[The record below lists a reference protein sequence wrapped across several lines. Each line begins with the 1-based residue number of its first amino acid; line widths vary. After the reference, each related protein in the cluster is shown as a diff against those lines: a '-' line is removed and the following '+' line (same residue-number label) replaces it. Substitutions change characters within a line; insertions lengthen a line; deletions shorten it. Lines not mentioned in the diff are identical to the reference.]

1 MLIRK
6 TTVLTGKNAQ
16 GHVTLIR
23 VGSSVGLK
31 LIIDPAPDEKLILSL
46 AVGGNPQVNV
56 PVKGARTETNV
67 NIDLE
72 ALDNIGAVVYTD
84 SGEVYLAG
92 GKRDRVSPPDTLKV
106 SAETPLTVSAAS
118 DFAANARENIP
129 GISSDEVLS
138 DSADVASGMDDCG
151 ENTYLWDTVI
161 QNNGSVTEE
170 NFKNKESGADG
181 GSTDTVTEVGD
192 ESELRQEVFSP
203 FKFNRGENFYRN
215 IRYRLEEIMTIN
227 PECMELE
234 KIIPDSKWVKVYYDE
249 DEYYVVG
256 ILTED
261 GEVTYLGYG
270 VPGVE
275 GIRPPKEAEE
285 LCDFLPVSGGE
296 EEGYWLMFQNSKN
309 GELVKSLK

>member
-16 GHVTLIR
+16 GHVTLRR
-23 VGSSVGLK
+23 VGSSAGLK
-31 LIIDPAPDEKLILSL
+31 LILDPTPREELTRCLVAGD
-46 AVGGNPQVNV
+46 NPHINV
-56 PVKGARTETNV
+56 PVRGARTETNV
-67 NIDLE
+67 NLDLE
-72 ALDNIGAVVYTD
+72 ARDDIGAVVYTL
-84 SGEVYLAG
+84 SGEAYMWG
-92 GKRDRVSPPDTLKV
+92 GKRERVSAPKDAV
-106 SAETPLTVSAAS
+106 SSL
-118 DFAANARENIP
+118 
-129 GISSDEVLS
+129 
-138 DSADVASGMDDCG
+138 SGMDPEKDLKVDS
-151 ENTYLWDTVI
+151 ESNFADSDNSFLRKSPEDSYKNSEESVAETEYTETVNEDISDT
-161 QNNGSVTEE
+161 T
-170 NFKNKESGADG
+170 
-181 GSTDTVTEVGD
+181 TEVGD
-192 ESELRQEVFSP
+192 ENELKQEVFAP
-203 FKFNRGENFYRN
+203 FRFNRGENFYQN
-215 IRYRLEEIMTIN
+215 IRFRLEEIMTIN
-227 PECMELE
+227 PECRELE

>member
-138 DSADVASGMDDCG
+138 DSAEVASDKDDCS

-227 PECMELE
+227 PECKELE
-234 KIIPDSKWVKVYYDE
+234 KINSYDWNADEATINRWYDE
-249 DEYYVVG
+249 DGYETQDSKLTKLTDNVSMIEPESGYYD
-256 ILTED
+256 TESLARFAFARFYRAVQFAQ
-261 GEVTYLGYG
+261 ENR
-270 VPGVE
+270 VPV
-275 GIRPPKEAEE
+275 
-285 LCDFLPVSGGE
+285 LMDF
-296 EEGYWLMFQNSKN
+296 
-309 GELVKSLK
+309 

>member
-31 LIIDPAPDEKLILSL
+31 LILDPAPREELTLCLVAGD
-46 AVGGNPQVNV
+46 NPQINV
-56 PVKGARTETNV
+56 PVRGARTETNV
-67 NIDLE
+67 NLNLE
-72 ALDNIGAVVYTD
+72 ARDDIGAVVYTL
-84 SGEVYLAG
+84 SGEAYMWG
-92 GKRDRVSPPDTLKV
+92 GKRERVALPKETLSPSSSVDPEERVIADAEETFAGSDTVHSEESPEESYAESDKEV
-106 SAETPLTVSAAS
+106 AETEYTETVNEETS
-118 DFAANARENIP
+118 D
-129 GISSDEVLS
+129 
-138 DSADVASGMDDCG
+138 
-151 ENTYLWDTVI
+151 T
-161 QNNGSVTEE
+161 
-170 NFKNKESGADG
+170 K
-181 GSTDTVTEVGD
+181 TEVGD
-192 ESELRQEVFSP
+192 ENELKQEVFAP
-203 FKFNRGENFYRN
+203 FRFNRGENFYQN
-215 IRYRLEEIMTIN
+215 IRFRLEEIMTIN
-227 PECMELE
+227 PECRELE

>member
-31 LIIDPAPDEKLILSL
+31 LILDPAPREELTLCLVAGD
-46 AVGGNPQVNV
+46 NPQINV
-56 PVKGARTETNV
+56 PVRGARTETNV
-67 NIDLE
+67 NLDLE
-72 ALDNIGAVVYTD
+72 ARDDIGAVVYTL
-84 SGEVYLAG
+84 SGEAYMWG
-92 GKRDRVSPPDTLKV
+92 GKRERVSAPKDAVSSLSGVDPEKDLKV
-106 SAETPLTVSAAS
+106 DSESNFADPDNSFLRKSPEDSYKNSEESVAETEYTETVNEDIS
-118 DFAANARENIP
+118 D
-129 GISSDEVLS
+129 
-138 DSADVASGMDDCG
+138 
-151 ENTYLWDTVI
+151 TT
-161 QNNGSVTEE
+161 
-170 NFKNKESGADG
+170 
-181 GSTDTVTEVGD
+181 TEVGD
-192 ESELRQEVFSP
+192 ENELKQEVFAP
-203 FKFNRGENFYRN
+203 FRFNRGENFYQN
-215 IRYRLEEIMTIN
+215 IRFRLEEIMTIN
-227 PECMELE
+227 PECRELE

>member
-6 TTVLTGKNAQ
+6 TTVLTGKNVQ

-31 LIIDPAPDEKLILSL
+31 LILDPAPREELLLCVVAGD
-46 AVGGNPQVNV
+46 NPQINV
-56 PVKGARTETNV
+56 PVRGARTETNV
-67 NIDLE
+67 DLNLE
-72 ALDNIGAVVYTD
+72 ARDDIGAVVYTAT
-84 SGEVYLAG
+84 GEAYMWG
-92 GKRDRVSPPDTLKV
+92 GKRERVSRPKETASAPDLPSSIETAQVQVSEESLK
-106 SAETPLTVSAAS
+106 S
-118 DFAANARENIP
+118 DADTAPVQEEPVADTEPVQEEVPSEALRAV
-129 GISSDEVLS
+129 SDE
-138 DSADVASGMDDCG
+138 
-151 ENTYLWDTVI
+151 E
-161 QNNGSVTEE
+161 VTETSYTETVNEE
-170 NFKNKESGADG
+170 NS
-181 GSTDTVTEVGD
+181 DTMTEVGD
-192 ESELRQEVFSP
+192 ENELKQEVFSP
-203 FKFNRGENFYRN
+203 FKFNRGENFYQN
-215 IRYRLEEIMTIN
+215 IRFRLEEIMTIN
-227 PECMELE
+227 PECKELE
-234 KIIPDSKWVKVYYDE
+234 KIIPESKWVKVYYDE
-249 DEYYVVG
+249 EEYYVVG

>member
-31 LIIDPAPDEKLILSL
+31 LILDPAPREELTLCLVAGD
-46 AVGGNPQVNV
+46 NPQINV
-56 PVKGARTETNV
+56 PVRGARTETNV
-67 NIDLE
+67 NLDLE
-72 ALDNIGAVVYTD
+72 ARDDIGAVVYTL
-84 SGEVYLAG
+84 SGEAYMWG
-92 GKRDRVSPPDTLKV
+92 GKRERVAFPKETLSPSSSVDPEKRVIADAEETFADSDTVHSEESPGDSYKNSEESV
-106 SAETPLTVSAAS
+106 AETEYTETVNEDIS
-118 DFAANARENIP
+118 D
-129 GISSDEVLS
+129 
-138 DSADVASGMDDCG
+138 
-151 ENTYLWDTVI
+151 TT
-161 QNNGSVTEE
+161 
-170 NFKNKESGADG
+170 
-181 GSTDTVTEVGD
+181 TEVGD
-192 ESELRQEVFSP
+192 ENELKQEVFAP
-203 FKFNRGENFYRN
+203 FRFNRGENFYQN
-215 IRYRLEEIMTIN
+215 IRFRLEEIMTIN
-227 PECMELE
+227 PECRELE